1 MNERVKAVLE
11 GILERFKAGDIPQA
25 IAYTLNPIPDIPSS
39 RWSFMN
45 RLIMN
50 LSGTTDARGIRQ
62 WNQAGRTIKKGSKA
76 IYILVPWIVG
86 KIKHPG
92 DILEDDALQNPE
104 IRIVKGFMAKPVFR
118 VEDTEGEP
126 LDYPPL
132 IIPDLPLMDR
142 AREWGITV
150 TAIPGFNKAYGAYI
164 PKTKEIL
171 LATQEETVFFH
182 ELSHAAYER
191 AIKELEP
198 GQLWDQEVSAE
209 LCAQALCHLVGRAP
223 QETLGNSYRYIDH
236 YAKQIGIT
244 PLIACLQVMSSVE
257 RMLKCLLEKDM
268 QKAVKQEN
276 FHWKGEAA

>member
-1 MNERVKAVLE
+1 
-11 GILERFKAGDIPQA
+11 
-25 IAYTLNPIPDIPSS
+25 
-39 RWSFMN
+39 
-45 RLIMN
+45 LI
-50 LSGTTDARGIRQ
+50 
-62 WNQAGRTIKKGSKA
+62 
-76 IYILVPWIVG
+76 V
-86 KIKHPG
+86 
-92 DILEDDALQNPE
+92 
-104 IRIVKGFMAKPVFR
+104 
-118 VEDTEGEP
+118 
-126 LDYPPL
+126 
-132 IIPDLPLMDR
+132 PDLPLMDR

-209 LCAQALCHLVGRAP
+209 LCAQALCHLVGKKP

-257 RMLKCLLEKDM
+257 RMLKCLLEKDR
-268 QKAVKQEN
+268 QESVKQDTI
-276 FHWKGEAA
+276 HWKGEAA

>member
-11 GILERFKAGDIPQA
+11 TILERFKAGDIPQA

-45 RLIMN
+45 RLIMT

-62 WNQAGRTIKKGSKA
+62 WNQAGRSIKKGSKA

-86 KIKHPG
+86 I
-92 DILEDDALQNPE
+92 
-104 IRIVKGFMAKPVFR
+104 
-118 VEDTEGEP
+118 
-126 LDYPPL
+126 
-132 IIPDLPLMDR
+132 
-142 AREWGITV
+142 
-150 TAIPGFNKAYGAYI
+150 AIPGFEKAYGAYI

-209 LCAQALCHLVGRAP
+209 LCAQALCHLIGRQP

-244 PLIACLQVMSSVE
+244 PLIACLQVMSNVE

-268 QKAVKQEN
+268 QESVKQEN
-276 FHWKGEAA
+276 FHCKGEAA

>member
-11 GILERFKAGDIPQA
+11 TILERFKAGDIPQA

-39 RWSFMN
+39 KWSFMN
-45 RLIMN
+45 RLIMT

-62 WNQAGRTIKKGSKA
+62 WNQAGRSIRKGAKA

-92 DILEDDALQNPE
+92 DILEEDALQNPE

-118 VEDTEGEP
+118 VEDTEGKP

-132 IIPDLPLMDR
+132 IVPDLPLMDR

-150 TAIPGFNKAYGAYI
+150 TAIPGFEKAYGAYI

-209 LCAQALCHLVGRAP
+209 LCAQALCHLVGRQP

-257 RMLKCLLEKDM
+257 RMLKCLLEKDR
-268 QKAVKQEN
+268 QESVKQEN
-276 FHWKGEAA
+276 FHCKGEAA

>member
-11 GILERFKAGDIPQA
+11 TILERFKAGDIPQA

-45 RLIMN
+45 RLIMT

-86 KIKHPG
+86 KIRHPG
-92 DILEDDALQNPE
+92 DIQEDDALQNAE

-132 IIPDLPLMDR
+132 IVPDLPLMDR
-142 AREWGITV
+142 AKEWGITV

-164 PKTKEIL
+164 PKTKEIF

-191 AIKELEP
+191 TIKELEP
-198 GQLWDQEVSAE
+198 GRLWDQEISAE
-209 LCAQALCHLVGRAP
+209 LCAQALCHLVGKKP

-257 RMLKCLLEKDM
+257 RMLKCLLEKDL
-268 QKAVKQEN
+268 QESVKQEN
-276 FHWKGEAA
+276 IHCKGEAA